1 LRENGRGS
9 STCRKT
15 KEHKEAKYFGC
26 HCWYTIVLSMLLV
39 GLNNMSDV
47 LTTNLRDIYTH
58 ISPCACARL
67 LLDFAK
73 RTLVR

>member
-1 LRENGRGS
+1 
-9 STCRKT
+9 
-15 KEHKEAKYFGC
+15 
-26 HCWYTIVLSMLLV
+26 MLLV